1 METMKKDLQI
11 LHDKE
16 RCVSCNECI
25 IVCPQSGDDK
35 TNPVIVPAKVKGD
48 PPEIH
53 CIENCIECMTCW
65 DFCRAQAITFVNHH
79 LVRRLVV
86 DEEILKK
93 VAKII

>member
-1 METMKKDLQI
+1 MKKNLAI
-11 LHDKE
+11 LHDKD

-35 TNPVIVPAKVKGD
+35 SNPVIIPAKQKGE
-48 PPEIH
+48 PPEIK

-65 DFCRAQAITFVNHH
+65 DFCRARAITFVNHH
-79 LVRRLVV
+79 LVERLAV
-86 DEEILKK
+86 DEEALKK